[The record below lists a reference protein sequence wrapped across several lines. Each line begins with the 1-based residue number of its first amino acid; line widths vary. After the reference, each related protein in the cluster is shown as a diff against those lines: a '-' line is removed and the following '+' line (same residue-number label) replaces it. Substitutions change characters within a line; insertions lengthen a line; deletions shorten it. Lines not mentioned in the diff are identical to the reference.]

1 MATINS
7 AASGNF
13 TSGATW
19 VGGVVPTVGDTAVV
33 LTGHIVTID
42 SEITCDEI
50 TGANNS
56 GYFDLLDGGII
67 NANVTGGATLSN
79 NGVVRYN
86 GTVSAIINGDITQT
100 TSSAGVVSHIN
111 NGVLNVIGNVTSGV
125 GASGFGINSSSTFA
139 KIDLT
144 GNVQTLSS
152 SLGINA
158 TGTSAQITVTGNLT
172 VETSGDAINA
182 NGTSAQITV
191 TGNLTGGSSTNGRA
205 INASGASA
213 QITVTGNVAGGEGEA
228 IRSTGSSSNV
238 DVAGTLTASTLAH
251 AVLCSG
257 QLVFDGDIFD
267 APNGTA
273 AESVNLMRVRI
284 NTNVK
289 TIYVTPEESDGNGSP
304 VIRASLDYVT
314 NNVPIPTNVRENV
327 VYANDQ
333 FTGTLA
339 VPNES
344 SVALGTPVDDTFGKA
359 VLDADVV
366 GALFEAFES
375 N

>member
-33 LTGHIVTID
+33 LTGHIVTIN
-42 SEITCDEI
+42 SEITCDEL

-67 NANVTGGATLSN
+67 NANVTGGASAAN
-79 NGVVRYN
+79 NGTVRYN
-86 GTVSAIINGDITQT
+86 GTVSATINGNITQT
-100 TSSAGVVSHIN
+100 ITTSNTFSIVHIN
-111 NGVLNVIGNVTSGV
+111 NGLLTVTGNVTG
-125 GASGFGINSSSTFA
+125 GAG
-139 KIDLT
+139 T
-144 GNVQTLSS
+144 GRIT
-152 SLGINA
+152 INA

-172 VETSGDAINA
+172 GGGSSANAINA
-182 NGTSAQITV
+182 TGTSAQITV
-191 TGNLTGGSSTNGRA
+191 TGNLTGGTSSTARA
-205 INASGASA
+205 ISASGASA
-213 QITVTGNVAGGEGEA
+213 QITVTGNLTGDVGEA
-228 IRSTGSSSNV
+228 INATGSSSNV
-238 DVAGTLTASTLAH
+238 DVAGTLNASTLAH
-251 AVLCSG
+251 AVLCDG

-273 AESVNLMRVRI
+273 AENVNLIRVRI

-289 TIYVTPEESDGNGSP
+289 TVYVTPEESDGNGSP